1 MTGQAVSSK
10 NKMVIGYNLN
20 AGKEN
25 LFIKRRGK
33 RADVGLQ

>member
-1 MTGQAVSSK
+1 MRGQVVGSK
-10 NKMVIGYNLN
+10 NKMAIGFDLN